1 MLNARLY
8 SGYSY
13 LLLIEPHWII
23 IAQWD
28 SKERHYQ
35 IFWPHG
41 QNFWESSHIYCFYF
55 LTFHSVFNQLH
66 SGICLHQ
73 SIWNC
78 FFNELWNI
86 FYNLISHD
94 LQHLTWWL
102 THSSSLSPLLFFLAT
117 FYLGFLLTSPS
128 ISHSL
133 SFEDY
138 QVLGF
143 PRVPSYSLHTSSLLF
158 SSTLFSSYY
167 FKYHLQTLPVESII
181 SFLDIVKRS
190 KLTFPNIHWPVE
202 KAGRTFLQRV
212 WWE

>member
-1 MLNARLY
+1 MLNAYKYQVL
-8 SGYSY
+8 STCSVLGSI
-13 LLLIEPHWII
+13 LGTLTFLLIEPHWSII
-23 IAQWD
+23 TQWD

-55 LTFHSVFNQLH
+55 LTFLSVFNLLH

-78 FFNELWNI
+78 FFNKLWNI

-94 LQHLTWWL
+94 LQRLTWWITL
-102 THSSSLSPLLFFLAT
+102 PPSSFLAT

-133 SFEDY
+133 SYTSFLLRTTKCWDS
-138 QVLGF
+138 LGF
-143 PRVPSYSLHTSSLLF
+143 HPTLLTQAPCSSHPYSSVPITSSTIYKLYLLN
-158 SSTLFSSYY
+158 
-167 FKYHLQTLPVESII
+167 P
-181 SFLDIVKRS
+181 SFHS
-190 KLTFPNIHWPVE
+190 
-202 KAGRTFLQRV
+202 
-212 WWE
+212 